1 MKALRALLSRLG
13 ESFQKDRRD
22 RELSAEMESH
32 LQLHIE
38 DNLRA
43 AMSAIEARRNALIKL
58 GGVEQ
63 TKELLREQR
72 GLPMLEVFLQDLR
85 FGLRMLRKN
94 PGFTA
99 VAILTLALGIGATTA
114 IFSVVYGVLL
124 RPLPFEKSHQIVRM
138 WEVNATGGRMNF
150 ADPNFADIRAQ
161 NHSLQGVAEYGAGL
175 ASVSGGAQPMRAM
188 VASAS
193 SDFFSVMGV
202 QPVFGRGFAPE
213 DQHFGAAPVV
223 LVGYGYWKESLG
235 SATDLSRLKLIVENR
250 SATVIGVLPPGFNFP
265 VGAQMWVPRE
275 LYEQLPSRTAHNWEV
290 IARLRDH
297 VPFSQAHVELS
308 TIARRLKQQYGQDTM
323 MTDVAVTPLQDALTK
338 SVRPALLI
346 LLGAVAFLLLI
357 ACANVVNLM
366 LAQAATRERELA
378 IRAALGAARGRLV
391 RQFLT
396 EALLLSLS
404 GGVLG
409 VFAAF
414 WGVQGLLAL
423 APSDLPR
430 LNDVSV
436 GMPVLFFAVGVALL
450 VAAGLGISS
459 ALRATAGDVQLA
471 LAEQGRSQTGSLR
484 SQRLGRV
491 IIAAQL
497 AITLVLLIGAG
508 LLGRS
513 LLRVLSV
520 NPGFRTERIVTMDL
534 ALTFAE
540 QDADKIHR
548 VQFLNALFEHLR
560 AIPGVDDVGGT
571 GRLPLTDTLSEGTYV
586 VMGPGDS
593 APQSLPDLEKLFRT
607 ATRMGEA
614 DYCPTSEG
622 YFRVLGIPLL
632 RGRLFEE
639 RDTMDAPH
647 VALISE
653 SLAREKWPS
662 TDPLGEKIEFGNIE
676 GDPRLLTVVG
686 VVGDVH
692 ADSLEAP
699 PRPTIYVSYRQR
711 PQATQRFT
719 ALIRTSAEPSSLFPP
734 AREIVRNLDPNVP
747 PSFRTLGEVS
757 SASLK
762 TRRFNLLLVAVFAG
776 AALLLAVAGMYG
788 VMAYSVERRAGE
800 IGIRMA
806 LGASPQDVSRM
817 ILGQGISTII
827 AGLTCGTLGAY
838 TLTRTMESLL
848 FGLSATDPL
857 TFLGVALLLASVT
870 LAACYIPAR
879 RATQVDPLVALRY
892 E

>member
-1 MKALRALLSRLG
+1 MRALRALLSRLG
-13 ESFQKDRRD
+13 EFFHKDRRD

-43 AMSAIEARRNALIKL
+43 GLNATEARRSAVLKL
-58 GGVEQ
+58 GGIEQ
-63 TKELLREQR
+63 AKENYRDRR
-72 GLPMLEVFLQDLR
+72 GLPALEVLLQDLR

-124 RPLPFEKSHQIVRM
+124 RPLPFEKSDQIVRM
-138 WEVNATGGRMNF
+138 WEVNSTGVRMNF

-161 NHSLQGVAEYGAGL
+161 NHSLRGVAEYNAVL
-175 ASVSGGAQPMRAM
+175 ASVSGGAQPVRAI

-193 SDFFSVMGV
+193 SDFFSVMAV
-202 QPVFGRGFAPE
+202 QPVLGRGFAPE
-213 DQHFGAAPVV
+213 DQRFGAPTVV

-235 SATDLSRLKLIVENR
+235 SPTDLSRLKLIVENR
-250 SATVIGVLPPGFNFP
+250 PATVIGVLPPGFNFP
-265 VGAQMWVPRE
+265 EGARLWVPRE
-275 LYEQLPSRTAHNWEV
+275 LYEQLPSRSAHNWEV
-290 IARLRDH
+290 IARLRDK
-297 VPFSQAHVELS
+297 VPLSQAHVELS
-308 TIARRLKQQYGQDTM
+308 TIARRLQQQYGQDTM
-323 MTDVAVTPLQDALTK
+323 MTDVAVIPLQDALTK

-396 EALLLSLS
+396 EVLLLALS
-404 GGVLG
+404 GGALG
-409 VFAAF
+409 VLAAF

-430 LNDVSV
+430 LNNIFI
-436 GMPVLFFAVGVALL
+436 GTPVLLFALGVALL

-459 ALRATAGDVQLA
+459 ALRATSGDVQLA

-484 SQRLGRV
+484 SPRLGQV
-491 IIAAQL
+491 VIAAQL
-497 AITLVLLIGAG
+497 AITLVLLVGAG

-513 LLRVLSV
+513 LLHVLSV

-548 VQFLNALFEHLR
+548 VQFLNALFERLR
-560 AIPGVDDVGGT
+560 TIPGVDDVGGT
-571 GRLPLTDTLSEGTYV
+571 GRLPLTETLSDGTFV
-586 VMGPGDS
+586 VMGPGES

-607 ATRMGEA
+607 ATRRGEA
-614 DYCPTSEG
+614 DYCPASEG

-632 RGRLFEE
+632 RGRLFED

-647 VALISE
+647 VALISD
-653 SLAREKWPS
+653 SLAREIWPNA
-662 TDPLGEKIEFGNIE
+662 DPLGERIEFGNIE

-692 ADSLEAP
+692 SDSLEAP
-699 PRPTIYVSYRQR
+699 PRPTIYVNFRQR
-711 PQATQRFT
+711 PQATHRFT
-719 ALIRTSAEPSSLFPP
+719 ALIRTSSEPSSLFTP

-747 PSFRTLGEVS
+747 PSFHTLGEVL

-776 AALLLAVAGMYG
+776 TALLLAVAGIYG
-788 VMAYSVERRAGE
+788 VMSYSVERRSSE
-800 IGIRMA
+800 IGVRMA
-806 LGASPQDVSRM
+806 LGAAPRDIRRM
-817 ILGQGISTII
+817 ILGQGISTIL
-827 AGLTCGTLGAY
+827 AGLACGTLGAY
-838 TLTRTMESLL
+838 ALTRTMESLL

-857 TFLGVALLLASVT
+857 TFLGVALLLVSVT

>member
-1 MKALRALLSRLG
+1 MKRLRAWFLRFGGL
-13 ESFQKDRRD
+13 FQKDRRD
-22 RELSAEMESH
+22 REFSAEMESH

-38 DNLRA
+38 DNQRA
-43 AMSAIEARRNALIKL
+43 GMTAEEARRTALIKL

-63 TKELLREQR
+63 TKESYRDRR
-72 GLPMLEVFLQDLR
+72 GLPFLETLLQDLR
-85 FGLRMLRKN
+85 FALRLLRKN

-99 VAILTLALGIGATTA
+99 VAILTLALGIGSTTA

-124 RPLPFEKSHQIVRM
+124 RPLPFDRSDQIVRL
-138 WEVNATGGRMNF
+138 WEVNANGGRMNF
-150 ADPNFADIRAQ
+150 ADPNFADLRAQ

-175 ASVSGGAQPMRAM
+175 ASVSGGAQPVRAM

-193 SDFFSVMGV
+193 SDFFSVIGV
-202 QPVFGRGFAPE
+202 QPILGRGFAPE
-213 DQHFGAAPVV
+213 DQRFGAAPVV

-235 SATDLSRLKLIVENR
+235 SATDLSRTKLIVDNR
-250 SATVIGVLPPGFNFP
+250 PATVIGVLPPGFNFP
-265 VGAQMWVPRE
+265 DGAQMWLPRE

-290 IARLRDH
+290 IARLRENA
-297 VPFSQAHVELS
+297 PLSQAHVELS
-308 TIARRLKQQYGQDTM
+308 TIAHRLKQQYGQDTM
-323 MTDVAVTPLQDALTK
+323 MTDVAAIPLQDALTK
-338 SVRPALLI
+338 NVRPALLI

-404 GGVLG
+404 GGALG
-409 VFAAF
+409 VLAAI

-423 APSDLPR
+423 APNDLPR
-430 LNDVSV
+430 LNDVSI
-436 GMPVLFFAVGVALL
+436 GMPVLFFALGIALL

-459 ALRATAGDVQLA
+459 ALRATSGDVQLT
-471 LAEQGRSQTGSLR
+471 LAEHGRSQTGTLR
-484 SQRLGRV
+484 SQRLGQL

-497 AITLVLLIGAG
+497 AITLVLLVGAG

-513 LLRVLSV
+513 LLHVLSV

-548 VQFLNALFEHLR
+548 VQFLNALFERLR

-571 GRLPLTDTLSEGTYV
+571 GGLPLTGTPSNGTYV
-586 VMGPGDS
+586 LMGPGES
-593 APQSLPDLEKLFRT
+593 APQSLQDFEKLFRT
-607 ATRMGEA
+607 ATRTGQA
-614 DYCPTSEG
+614 DYCPANEG
-622 YFRVLGIPLL
+622 FFRVLGIPLL

-647 VALISE
+647 VALISD
-653 SLAREKWPS
+653 SLAHEKWPTS
-662 TDPLGEKIEFGNIE
+662 DPLGEKIEFGNIE

-686 VVGDVH
+686 VVGDVRN
-692 ADSLEAP
+692 DSLEVP
-699 PRPTIYVSYRQR
+699 PRPTIYVNYRQR
-711 PQATQRFT
+711 PQVTQRFT
-719 ALIRTSAEPSSLFPP
+719 ALIRTSSEPSSLFLP

-747 PSFRTLGEVS
+747 PSFHTLGEVF

-776 AALLLAVAGMYG
+776 AALLLAVAGIYG
-788 VMAYSVERRAGE
+788 VMAYSVERRSSE
-800 IGIRMA
+800 IGVRMA
-806 LGASPQDVSRM
+806 LGASPRDVLRLV
-817 ILGQGISTII
+817 LGQGISTIL
-827 AGLTCGTLGAY
+827 AGLACGTLGAY
-838 TLTRTMESLL
+838 ALTRTMDSLL

-879 RATQVDPLVALRY
+879 RATRVDPMVALRY